1 MLIAIIIG
9 NGIGALLA
17 FFASRW
23 LLRAISNK
31 VFAHEEQR
39 RWIKWLGGIFG
50 AISYAPSIF
59 LAMMFGGII
68 GGSADR
74 AIADVL
80 GLGEAGMLPVLS
92 VRLALVCAVMVTA
105 NSAIGALSGL
115 LIARGLY
122 RQPPPA

>member
-9 NGIGALLA
+9 NGVGALLA

-23 LLRAISNK
+23 LLRAIADK
-31 VFAHEEQR
+31 AFTHDEQR

-59 LAMMFGGII
+59 LAMMIGGVI

-74 AIADVL
+74 AIADAL
-80 GLGEAGMLPVLS
+80 GLGESGMLPVLS
-92 VRLALVCAVMVTA
+92 ARLALVVTVTVTA
-105 NSAIGALSGL
+105 NTAIGACFGF

-122 RQPPPA
+122 PKPAA